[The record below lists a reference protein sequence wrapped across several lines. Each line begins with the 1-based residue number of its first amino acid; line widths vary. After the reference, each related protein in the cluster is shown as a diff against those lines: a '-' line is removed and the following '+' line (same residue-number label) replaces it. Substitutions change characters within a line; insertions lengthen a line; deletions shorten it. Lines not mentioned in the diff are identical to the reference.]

1 MNNLGHKGSSEK
13 IKSCLEESLV
23 LFDWDRPTIVSP
35 VKLVNIL
42 YLYAFKNILILIN
55 IFFPMPCF
63 FYALKIIIGI

>member
-1 MNNLGHKGSSEK
+1 MLFITIDFSPHLNIMNNLGHKGSSEK

-42 YLYAFKNILILIN
+42 YTN
-55 IFFPMPCF
+55 
-63 FYALKIIIGI
+63 LKYY

>member
-42 YLYAFKNILILIN
+42 YTN
-55 IFFPMPCF
+55 
-63 FYALKIIIGI
+63 LKYY